1 MEEKPKQAEG
11 KTPCRRAT
19 GSGLFPLKWA
29 HTCSGQI
36 GARTNVSWCYV
47 SNQCQLLNPRQVG
60 LPTIPLQIKV
70 ISSAP
75 WGQWHPDSR
84 FHSTETLC
92 KVQPQEYDCHLQT
105 ALFPLPRA
113 SQSYFIVFFFFKS
126 MQSPPS
132 RHFQTTTAHYF
143 IENYSPLRHPWL
155 HGPLLHYQHLTSDF
169 PETSL
174 NLYSMRKLAK
184 GQASRIGPI
193 KEP

>member
-113 SQSYFIVFFFFKS
+113 SQSYFIVFFFLSQCSHLPPGTSKPPQHITSLRTTLHSDIHGYMVHFFTINTSLPISQK
-126 MQSPPS
+126 PPS
-132 RHFQTTTAHYF
+132 TCTVWGS
-143 IENYSPLRHPWL
+143 SP
-155 HGPLLHYQHLTSDF
+155 
-169 PETSL
+169 
-174 NLYSMRKLAK
+174 K
-184 GQASRIGPI
+184 GKPAESGR
-193 KEP
+193 